1 MVGTTLQMAGWNS
14 RYSDNFYKALEYD
27 DSIRLLRLVKSSLMS
42 YGSVS
47 PVTEGVPAERVSQ
60 DIGAGHMFK
69 PGTAHPGR
77 SAIPGL
83 PQLQEPCPTSII
95 PRRHD

>member
-1 MVGTTLQMAGWNS
+1 
-14 RYSDNFYKALEYD
+14 
-27 DSIRLLRLVKSSLMS
+27 MS

-47 PVTEGVPAERVSQ
+47 PVTEGVLAERVPQ

-69 PGTAHPGR
+69 PGRRT
-77 SAIPGL
+77 PGL